1 MIKFAVSTPKPV
13 YPADRAKGIDGT
25 VVLQITISKQGDV
38 TSTKTVSGPI
48 ELRSAAVQAVRMW
61 SFRPYLLSGTPV
73 DVQTTIEVPVKP
85 Q

>member
-13 YPADRAKGIDGT
+13 YPADRAKGMDGT
-25 VVLQITISKQGDV
+25 VVLQLTVSKQGDV

-48 ELRSAAVQAVRMW
+48 ELRAAAVQAVRMW
-61 SFRPYLLSGTPV
+61 RFRPYLLSGTPV
-73 DVQTTIEVPVKP
+73 DVQTTMEVPFKP